1 MVGPIIQLRRAS
13 TVPMPNT
20 EGLKVPLVTRVSVT
34 LTGASGPVRKATKTI
49 APPRASTAA
58 ATAMRRDKK
67 GLRFMTDLS
76 RVQARPQQGKQEP
89 SITQPAP
96 GRVDQTQERKR
107 FKTKDKLTGSDSRG
121 ILKMLMLGHF
131 KHGQMQQIRDSSG
144 NTVDGF
150 PTLVL

>member
-1 MVGPIIQLRRAS
+1 
-13 TVPMPNT
+13 
-20 EGLKVPLVTRVSVT
+20 
-34 LTGASGPVRKATKTI
+34 
-49 APPRASTAA
+49 
-58 ATAMRRDKK
+58 
-67 GLRFMTDLS
+67 MTYLS